1 MKARTKK
8 HYKKPIMKDYDK
20 KFNFLVRKQGG
31 RCAITG
37 EKFAVKWLI
46 EIHHV
51 IAKDKTNCKL
61 YPNYIDCVWNLRLV
75 SSGPHQNYPLP
86 KKPGWLEVA
95 VLDEIVRDYPGIEY
109 EMTAEEA
116 IKEYGGAG

>member
-8 HYKKPIMKDYDK
+8 RYKKPEMKDYDK

-37 EKFAVKWLI
+37 EKFAMKWLI
-46 EIHHV
+46 EMHHV
-51 IAKDKTNCKL
+51 VPKTRTNCAR
-61 YPNYIDCVWNLRLV
+61 YRDYIDCVWNLRLV

-86 KKPGWLEVA
+86 KKPGWPEVA
-95 VLDEIVRDYPGIEY
+95 LLDEIVRGHPGIEY
-109 EMTAEEA
+109 EMMAEKALE
-116 IKEYGGAG
+116 EYGGVK